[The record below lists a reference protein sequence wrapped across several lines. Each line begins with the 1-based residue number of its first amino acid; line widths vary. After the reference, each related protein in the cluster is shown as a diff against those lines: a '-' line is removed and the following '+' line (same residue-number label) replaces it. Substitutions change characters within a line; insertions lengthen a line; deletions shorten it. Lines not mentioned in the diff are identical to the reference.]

1 MSVVVA
7 EIGNKFRVI
16 DDGYT
21 YADYD
26 SYEEAQAVAAGLK
39 QSEKISEFIQDELMD
54 LEQELCDH
62 FNITREVAH
71 KKIRE
76 EL

>member
-39 QSEKISEFIQDELMD
+39 QSEKISEFIHD
-54 LEQELCDH
+54 
-62 FNITREVAH
+62 
-71 KKIRE
+71 
-76 EL
+76 